1 MPSCR
6 DTLPERVW
14 SEAPSS
20 TRSSLVPLCTCTT
33 SGLGLR
39 RCANAQQSVGE
50 STAQATTT
58 GNMSLTAPSS
68 NKVLSA
74 GSVHGLYN
82 HFNSL
87 LAGTSTMLTCY
98 KHLLHTFFLT
108 LFTVWLQLYISAEI
122 KWKTSSN
129 WHQSSNPQPP
139 GGPCS
144 RWHPQSLL
152 ILYRRT

>member
-1 MPSCR
+1 MHPVPSCR
-6 DTLPERVW
+6 DTTPERVW
-14 SEAPSS
+14 SEPPSS

-50 STAQATTT
+50 TTAHATTT
-58 GNMSLTAPSS
+58 GNMSLTAPAS

-74 GSVHGLYN
+74 SSVHGLYN

-98 KHLLHTFFLT
+98 KHLLHIFFLT
-108 LFTVWLQLYISAEI
+108 LFTVWLQLYLLR
-122 KWKTSSN
+122 SN
-129 WHQSSNPQPP
+129 GKRLPTDINQA
-139 GGPCS
+139 
-144 RWHPQSLL
+144 
-152 ILYRRT
+152 ILSCQEVHAQDDIYNHF